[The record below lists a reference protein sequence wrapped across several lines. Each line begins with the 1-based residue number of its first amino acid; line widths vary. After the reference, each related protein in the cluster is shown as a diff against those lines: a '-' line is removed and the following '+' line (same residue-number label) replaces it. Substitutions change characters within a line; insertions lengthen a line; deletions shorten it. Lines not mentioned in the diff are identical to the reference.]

1 MTGTPVLRRSVVI
14 ATVLGA
20 VLACDLP
27 PVAPTSDAAQ
37 NVQYSRIDGNAV
49 VAGPARGNLVIF
61 RFDATRPPPP
71 AGTGRPEAFTIIT
84 REELYGN
91 APAGAAGPF
100 TAPYAFSLVPP
111 GSYLLRGF
119 LDAENAFCPGPGGT
133 ACRVSDFNPWYGVTG
148 EPNRGDIGG
157 AAVDAVTLAFQTITI
172 AKDPDGKATGAA
184 TGVTFTVQQSTST
197 TVPVDRPVFQIN
209 TATTPS
215 QQFSIASAPACN
227 GSVPPV
233 GPRCKVVDVV
243 NAPISGGPVDQRA
256 PAFLVRFIDQNNDCV
271 ADDLNGDGQ
280 PDFWPRVFVRKQA
293 DTNNPALLT
302 DENDWDHDGVVD
314 TTYPSFIQT
323 PPTYMHADG
332 TTDNTPDAVLLAAGI
347 VPDTSVLSVLVD
359 GSTGQPKCQMVNGVA
374 TWPVVPVNSLRL
386 VVQSVALD
394 VADPSRPVVLK
405 GVPVGRYAMT
415 LMQFTGQTWRM
426 PNELQPLVAPGAGM
440 PSVDSQAWY
449 LDVVN

>member
-1 MTGTPVLRRSVVI
+1 MSTPVRRSLWVL
-14 ATVLGA
+14 AALGA
-20 VLACDLP
+20 ASSCDVP

-37 NVQYSRIDGNAV
+37 NVQYSRIEGDAV
-49 VAGPARGNLVIF
+49 VAGPARGNLIIF

-71 AGTGRPEAFTIIT
+71 AGTGRPEAFTVIT
-84 REELYGN
+84 KKDLYGD

-111 GSYLLRGF
+111 GAYLLRGF
-119 LDAENAFCPGPGGT
+119 LDVENGFCPGAGGT

-157 AAVDAVTLAFQTITI
+157 AAVDAATLAFQTITI
-172 AKDPDGKATGAA
+172 AKDPDGKATEAA
-184 TGVTFTVQQSTST
+184 TGVTFSVQQSVST
-197 TVPVDRPVFQIN
+197 TVPADRPVFMIN
-209 TATTPS
+209 TQTTPS
-215 QQFSIASAPACN
+215 QQFSIGQAPACN
-227 GSVPPV
+227 GSVPAV

-243 NAPISGGPVDQRA
+243 NTQVYGGNVDQRA

-314 TTYPSFIQT
+314 TTYPSFVQT
-323 PPTYMHADG
+323 PPTYTHADW
-332 TTDNTPDAVLLAAGI
+332 TTDTTPDAVLLAAGLK
-347 VPDTSVLSVLVD
+347 PDSGVLATLVD
-359 GSTGQPKCQMVNGVA
+359 GSTGLPKCQMVNGVA
-374 TWPVVPVNSLRL
+374 TWPVAPVNSLQL

-394 VADPSRPVVLK
+394 VAIPTQPVVLR
-405 GVPVGRYAMT
+405 GVPLGRYSMT

-426 PNELQPLVAPGAGM
+426 PNELQPLVAAGAGL
-440 PSVDSQAWY
+440 PEVSSQAWY

>member
-1 MTGTPVLRRSVVI
+1 MSTPVRRSAVVL
-14 ATVLGA
+14 AALGA
-20 VLACDLP
+20 VLACDVP

-37 NVQYSRIDGNAV
+37 NVQYSRIEGNAV
-49 VAGPARGNLVIF
+49 VAGAARGNLIIL

-71 AGTGRPEAFTIIT
+71 AGTGRPEAFTVIT
-84 REELYGN
+84 KERLYGD
-91 APAGAAGPF
+91 APASATGPF

-133 ACRVSDFNPWYGVTG
+133 LCRVSDFNPWYGVTG

-157 AAVDAVTLAFQTITI
+157 AAVDALTLAFQTITI
-172 AKDPDGKATGAA
+172 AKDADGKAAGAA
-184 TGVTFTVQQSTST
+184 TGVTFTVQQSAST
-197 TVPVDRPVFQIN
+197 TVPADRPVFQIN
-209 TATTPS
+209 TQSTPS
-215 QQFSIASAPACN
+215 QQFSIGQAPACN
-227 GSVPPV
+227 GSVPAV

-243 NAPISGGPVDQRA
+243 NTPISGPNVDQRA
-256 PAFLVRFIDQNNDCV
+256 PAFLVRFIDNDNNCV

-314 TTYPSFIQT
+314 TTYPSFVQT
-323 PPTYMHADG
+323 PPSYPHADG
-332 TTDNTPDAVLLAAGI
+332 TPADTAPDAVLLSAGLRPDAGI
-347 VPDTSVLSVLVD
+347 LSILVD
-359 GSTGQPKCQMVNGVA
+359 GSTGQPKCQMVNGTA
-374 TWPVVPVNSLRL
+374 TWPVAPVNALQL

-394 VADPSRPVVLK
+394 VADPSKPVRLN
-405 GVPVGRYAMT
+405 GVPLGRYAMT
-415 LMQFTGQTWRM
+415 VMQFTGQTWRM
-426 PNELQPLVAPGAGM
+426 PNELQPLVAAGAGL
-440 PSVDSQAWY
+440 PEVSSQAWY